1 MKDEEREMLFRDLEK
16 QIIFIMGALRKSPDN
31 KRQILVGYASNFFD
45 AVKETIKKQGIM
57 SPFFI
62 IMGDQPVFGVPPI
75 TDDVLAQAKASNA
88 EAVVL
93 IEGFQS
99 ERDISDIVYHVSMSA
114 TCMGVVGWV
123 LKVKLGDGM
132 VEFVREMPYFFDT
145 KERVKSLGELISEM
159 ERE

>member
-1 MKDEEREMLFRDLEK
+1 MRKRSVKDEEREMLFRDLEK

-88 EAVVL
+88 DKNRIL
-93 IEGFQS
+93 S
-99 ERDISDIVYHVSMSA
+99 SA
-114 TCMGVVGWV
+114 T
-123 LKVKLGDGM
+123 
-132 VEFVREMPYFFDT
+132 
-145 KERVKSLGELISEM
+145 
-159 ERE
+159 